1 MLIIIVGLLQ
11 GTLSLG
17 GASIHLGNFKS
28 PFRQFAARDAKSS
41 QCCCCCL
48 SLLPYGLIGF
58 HRYLNLWVFLHLF
71 SNTINCY
78 FPYNQPYIS
87 RFESK
92 VNFSNIGRYQNCVC
106 SIPSIYD
113 VRYYIRSQSSHVHER
128 GSCRKN

>member
-58 HRYLNLWVFLHLF
+58 HRHVLVLHLCQ
-71 SNTINCY
+71 NTINCY
-78 FPYNQPYIS
+78 FPYKQPNPTTQG
-87 RFESK
+87 FSK